1 MSEQEL
7 LVELKDRVA
16 VLTLNRPER
25 RNALSTILLVSL
37 AIRLEELQK
46 DDRIRCVIIK
56 GEGDKAFSAGM
67 DLTSIPSGVPD
78 KLLKQI
84 EAKGPLQV
92 ACEAVEGS
100 SLPVIAM
107 IRGYALGGGCE
118 LSMACDLRVGSENS
132 RIGMPPARLGIVYP
146 PEGLSRF
153 IRNIGLANAKKVFLT
168 AKYFPAAEAYETGLL
183 NYVVPDA
190 ELESFTMELAEE
202 IAIKRAPLSIA
213 GMKRALNILSKYEP
227 PYQEEENEIYDLIG
241 KALASKDAAEAM
253 TAFREKRDPEFKGK

>member
-1 MSEQEL
+1 MTEQEL
-7 LVELKDRVA
+7 VIETRDKVA

-46 DDRIRCVIIK
+46 DGKIRCVIVR
-56 GEGDKAFSAGM
+56 GGGDKAFSAGM
-67 DLTSIPSGVPD
+67 DLTAIPSGVPD

-84 EAKGPLQV
+84 EDRGPLQV
-92 ACEAVEGS
+92 ACEAVEAS

-107 IRGYALGGGCE
+107 IRGYALGGECE

-153 IRNIGLANAKKVFLT
+153 IRNIGLAAAKKVFLT
-168 AKYFPAAEAYETGLL
+168 GRYFPAAEAYEMGLL
-183 NYVVPDA
+183 DFVIPDG
-190 ELESFTMELAEE
+190 ELEYFTMELAEE
-202 IAIKRAPLSIA
+202 IAVKRAPLSIA
-213 GMKRALNILSKYEP
+213 GMKRVMNILSKYEL
-227 PYQEEENEIYDLIG
+227 PYQDEEKEINDLIAR
-241 KALASKDAAEAM
+241 ALTSEDVAEAM
-253 TAFREKRDPEFKGK
+253 AAFREKRDPRFKGR

>member
-7 LVELKDRVA
+7 LVELKDKVA

-46 DDRIRCVIIK
+46 DSKIRCVIIK

-92 ACEAVEGS
+92 ACEAVEAA

-118 LSMACDLRVGSENS
+118 LSLACDLRVGSENS
-132 RIGMPPARLGIVYP
+132 RMGMPPARLGIVYP

-153 IRNIGLANAKKVFLT
+153 IRNIGLASAKKVFLT
-168 AKYFPAAEAYETGLL
+168 ARYFPAAEAYEIGLL
-183 NYVVPDA
+183 NFVVPDE

-202 IAIKRAPLSIA
+202 VASRAPLSLA
-213 GMKRALNILSKYEP
+213 GIKRAMNILSKYEP
-227 PYQEEENEIYDLIG
+227 PYQEEENEINEMIA
-241 KALASKDAAEAM
+241 KALTSEDTAEAM
-253 TAFREKRDPEFKGK
+253 AAFKEKRDPEFKGK

>member
-7 LVELKDRVA
+7 LVEIKDRVA
-16 VLTLNRPER
+16 ILTLNRPER

-46 DDRIRCVIIK
+46 NSKVRCVIIK

-92 ACEAVEGS
+92 TCEAVEAS

-132 RIGMPPARLGIVYP
+132 MIGMPPARLGIVYP

-168 AKYFPAAEAYETGLL
+168 ARYFRASEAYEIGLL
-183 NYVVPDA
+183 NYVVPD
-190 ELESFTMELAEE
+190 EGLEDFTMELAEE
-202 IAIKRAPLSIA
+202 IATKRAPLSIA

-227 PYQEEENEIYDLIG
+227 PYQEEENEINELIA
-241 KALASKDAAEAM
+241 KSLASEDAAEAM
-253 TAFREKRDPEFKGK
+253 AAFREKRDPQFKGR

>member
-46 DDRIRCVIIK
+46 DNKIRCVIIK

-92 ACEAVEGS
+92 ACEAVEATS
-100 SLPVIAM
+100 MPVIAM

-168 AKYFPAAEAYETGLL
+168 ARYFPAAEAYEIGLL
-183 NYVVPDA
+183 NFIVPDE

-202 IAIKRAPLSIA
+202 VAGRAPLSLA
-213 GMKRALNILSKYEP
+213 GIKRAMNILSKYEP
-227 PYQEEENEIYDLIG
+227 PYQEEENEINELIA
-241 KALASKDAAEAM
+241 KSLASEDTAEAM
-253 TAFREKRDPEFKGK
+253 AAFREKRDPEFKGR